1 MYLTK
6 KHSTIV
12 KIELNNCLRKCFDGS
27 DNDLTDATD
36 DIIINTI
43 DKRNISTMTSMMDL
57 DDHHESRLLPNELSQ
72 DLLQNLR
79 EKLDNPQTFNE
90 ARQMIE
96 QLYDR

>member
-1 MYLTK
+1 
-6 KHSTIV
+6 
-12 KIELNNCLRKCFDGS
+12 
-27 DNDLTDATD
+27 
-36 DIIINTI
+36 
-43 DKRNISTMTSMMDL
+43 MTSMMDL

-79 EKLDNPQTFNE
+79 EKLNNPQTFNE